1 VLRASLHDGAQEVD
15 ENREPLGGHYDVAD
29 RDVTMSGTVLM
40 KIGQRRA
47 QNIQKSRQMGVVEPS
62 ARPENHVQP
71 GSVDEVRDD
80 ARPVLGQGHHL
91 PHGRQAGVTQ
101 DAQIGQPP

>member
-1 VLRASLHDGAQEVD
+1 
-15 ENREPLGGHYDVAD
+15 
-29 RDVTMSGTVLM
+29 MSDTVLM

>member
-1 VLRASLHDGAQEVD
+1 
-15 ENREPLGGHYDVAD
+15 
-29 RDVTMSGTVLM
+29 
-40 KIGQRRA
+40 
-47 QNIQKSRQMGVVEPS
+47 MGVVEPS